1 MNNEFD
7 IAGKT
12 AVVTGASSG
21 LGAAAAVAYSAAGA
35 NVVLIGRRI
44 DKLECTAQ
52 KIRTVRPETRVL
64 IFSCDVSD
72 AEAAAAAIENTKQ
85 EFGRVDIL
93 LNNAGIT
100 KAGTVETMSEDEWRR
115 IFAVNVDGM
124 YHMAKAAVPVMRE
137 QQYGKIVNI
146 SSVNAYIGTKGDE
159 GSKHAYNASK
169 SAVIGLTKGMSATY
183 MKYGITVNAICP
195 GLFRTEMTEEELTIN
210 RLYERTYN
218 AICPAGRIGTEG
230 ELNGTVLY
238 LSSDASRYVT
248 GQVITVDGG
257 TSLV

>member
-1 MNNEFD
+1 MNHEFD
-7 IAGKT
+7 ITGKT

-21 LGAAAAVAYSAAGA
+21 LGAVAAVAYAAAGA
-35 NVVLIGRRI
+35 NVVLIGRRM
-44 DKLECTAQ
+44 DRLLCTEQ
-52 KIRTVRPETRVL
+52 RIRAVRSETCVL
-64 IFSCDVSD
+64 ALSCDVTD
-72 AEAAAAAIENTKQ
+72 ADAAAVAVENVER
-85 EFGRVDIL
+85 EFGKVDIL

-100 KAGTVETMSEDEWRR
+100 KAGTVETMSEEEWRG

-124 YHMAKAAVPVMRE
+124 YHMARAVVPAMKERKN
-137 QQYGKIVNI
+137 GKIINI

-169 SAVIGLTKGMSATY
+169 SAVIGLTRGMSATY

-195 GLFRTEMTEEELTIN
+195 GLFRTEMTEEELTVN
-210 RLYERTYN
+210 KLYERTYN
-218 AICPAGRIGTEG
+218 AICPAGRIGAEG

-257 TSLV
+257 ASLV